1 MELEPDELLDKAMQT
16 FCPPKSARE
25 ALVLACIM
33 VILAPEGATSAQVQ
47 ECVEIVN
54 SLSLRFDLTTIE
66 AIQKEVDAFLT
77 TGEFV
82 VMSVVGEA

>member
-1 MELEPDELLDKAMQT
+1 MRMELEPDELLDKAMQT

-33 VILAPEGATSAQVQ
+33 VIIAPNDTVVHFADM
-47 ECVEIVN
+47 VN
-54 SLSLRFDLTTIE
+54 SLSCRFDLTTIE